1 MNSSIKKPKPT
12 LKSLLDSQQLITGK
26 KLIQQEKAKEDEAKR
41 QKAIIDE
48 AIEFEMRNRR
58 KKRL

>member
-1 MNSSIKKPKPT
+1 VNSSIKKSKPT

-26 KLIQQEKAKEDEAKR
+26 KLIQQEKAKEEEAKR

-58 KKRL
+58 KKRI

>member
-1 MNSSIKKPKPT
+1 VDNLAKKPKPT

-41 QKAIIDE
+41 QKAAIDE
-48 AIEFEMRNRR
+48 AIEFERRNRR
-58 KKRL
+58 VKKR